1 MHDLLYGFSIA
12 LSANALLY
20 CALGVTM
27 GTAIGVLP
35 GIGSLAAV
43 SMLLPISFHL
53 DPTHAIILLAG
64 VYYGAEYGGSTASI
78 LLNLPGTPSNAVTCL
93 DGYPM
98 AQQGRGGIALFMTT
112 IASFLGG
119 CTGILVLIF
128 LTPAVIALSLSFG
141 AAEYF
146 AVILVGLLAAGTVTE
161 GRPVKGLCMVAVGL
175 LLGTVGSDVSS
186 GTVRYAFGSI
196 HLYDGISLVALAMG
210 LFGVSE
216 VILSINARGS
226 TRKVARVSLRS
237 MVPTRDDMRR
247 SWLPMGRGAGVGSVL
262 GALPGTGPLLA
273 SFMSY
278 LLEKRVARQPNRFGK
293 GAIEGIAGPEAAN
306 NAAVQTAFVPALSMG
321 IPGSATTAVML
332 GAMMI
337 HGITPGPRLMTE
349 HPDLF
354 WGVIASFWVG
364 NLFLLVLNLPLIGVW
379 VSILRVPYRLL
390 YPGILF
396 FICIGVFSV
405 NYSLFDVFSVL
416 VIGVIGYGLRLLGF
430 HPAPLLIGFILGPML
445 EEYFRRAMLLA
456 RGDFMVILTRP
467 ISGTIMLIGLLLMLY
482 SLWSTLRQRKTN
494 TAPSVKDDQADPRQR
509 QGEADS

>member
-12 LSANALLY
+12 LTYDALLY
-20 CALGVTM
+20 CAFGVTV

-43 SMLLPISFHL
+43 SMLLPISFYL
-53 DPTHAIILLAG
+53 DPTHAMIMLAG

-98 AQQGRGGIALFMTT
+98 AQQGRAGIALFMTT
-112 IASFLGG
+112 IASFVGG
-119 CTGILVLIF
+119 CTGVLVLIL

-146 AVILVGLLAAGTVTE
+146 AIIMVGLLAAGPVTE
-161 GRPVKGLCMVAVGL
+161 GSPVKGLCMVVLGL
-175 LLGTVGSDVSS
+175 LLGTVGSDLSS

-216 VILSINARGS
+216 VIASVNSRQE
-226 TRKVARVSLRS
+226 TRTVEKVSLRS
-237 MVPTRDDMRR
+237 MVPTREDWRG
-247 SWLPMGRGAGVGSVL
+247 SWFPMARGSVVGSVL

-278 LLEKRVARQPNRFGK
+278 VLEKRVSKHPERFGT
-293 GAIEGIAGPEAAN
+293 GTIEGISGPESAN

-332 GAMMI
+332 GALMI

-349 HPDLF
+349 NPELF
-354 WGVIASFWVG
+354 WGVIASFWIG
-364 NLFLLVLNLPLIGVW
+364 NLLLLVLNIPLIGIW
-379 VSILRVPYRLL
+379 VSILRVPYHLL
-390 YPGILF
+390 YPGIIF
-396 FICIGVFSV
+396 FICIGVFAV
-405 NYSLFDVFSVL
+405 NYSYFDVASVL
-416 VIGVIGYGLRLLGF
+416 VIGVIGYGLRLLDF

-456 RGDFMVILTRP
+456 RGDITVILQRP
-467 ISGTIMLIGLLLMLY
+467 ISGTIMAIGLLLVVY
-482 SLWSTLRQRKTN
+482 SLFSSYRKRKSFRASQMSHDTG
-494 TAPSVKDDQADPRQR
+494 D
-509 QGEADS
+509 

>member
-1 MHDLLYGFSIA
+1 MEDLLFGFSIA

-20 CALGVTM
+20 CAFGVTM

-43 SMLLPISFHL
+43 SMLLPVSFYL
-53 DPTHAIILLAG
+53 DPTHAIIMLAG

-98 AQQGRGGIALFMTT
+98 AQQGRGGVALFTTT

-119 CTGILVLIF
+119 CTGILVLMF
-128 LTPAVIALSLSFG
+128 LTPAVIALSMKFG

-161 GRPVKGLCMVAVGL
+161 GRPIKGLCMVVLGL
-175 LLGTVGSDVSS
+175 LLGTVGSDISS

-196 HLYDGISLVALAMG
+196 HLYDGISLIALAMG

-216 VILSINARGS
+216 VISSIRNSGGS
-226 TRKVARVSLRS
+226 RKVERVPFRS
-237 MVPTRDDMRR
+237 MVPTQEDVRR
-247 SWLPMGRGAGVGSVL
+247 SRFPMLRGAGIGSVL

-278 LLEKRVARQPNRFGK
+278 LLEKRIAREPERFGK
-293 GAIEGIAGPEAAN
+293 GAIEGIAGPESAN
-306 NAAVQTAFVPALSMG
+306 NAAVQTAFVPTLSMG
-321 IPGSATTAVML
+321 IPGSATTAVLL

-337 HGITPGPRLMTE
+337 HGINPGPRLMTE

-364 NLFLLVLNLPLIGVW
+364 NLMLLVLNIPFIGVW

-390 YPGILF
+390 YPGILC

-405 NYSLFDVFSVL
+405 NYSVFDVFSVL
-416 VIGVIGYGLRLLGF
+416 VIGVIGYGLRLLDF

-467 ISGTIMLIGLLLMLY
+467 ISGTIMLIGLLLLLY
-482 SLWSTLRQRKTN
+482 AMWSSSRKRKAGAASSL
-494 TAPSVKDDQADPRQR
+494 DADP
-509 QGEADS
+509 AD